1 MTFSLFAERDLAS
14 ITADDCPGERL
25 IVCQNPEPELPFIR
39 SFRASLDV
47 PCIRHTA
54 SCPFK
59 RRPEVIAQEP
69 AEPFATSHRPLPS

>member
-39 SFRASLDV
+39 SFKSFVRCPMHRAHRWLSLQAA
-47 PCIRHTA
+47 P
-54 SCPFK
+54 
-59 RRPEVIAQEP
+59 
-69 AEPFATSHRPLPS
+69 